1 MKKRT
6 EIKKKMIKKLL
17 NLFKLENYQLL
28 QYFEILLRL
37 EMEKLHIVI

>member
-1 MKKRT
+1 
-6 EIKKKMIKKLL
+6 MIKKLL